1 MSDKADKEAKRKRR
15 RRAGLRVPS
24 DNVPRAKS
32 NSDVAAPAPED
43 PRLAVSVAY
52 AFSNGGSAL
61 DVDSSLDGEAGIR
74 DTIRNVPRPAELD
87 GEGEAGALDLDD
99 LEELDSYE
107 GEMTVA
113 NAEHPVPP
121 ERDVVAGE
129 VDSAAGDDDETS
141 IGEARADASDLDT
154 VVVLDDGGD
163 PDLSARTDPDLSAQ
177 AHEASL
183 AAAPRRST
191 DSVDIAFDDED
202 AGVGTSPAADT
213 RAGSAAEAEP
223 AGQRR
228 RFLRA
233 RTVALTDQDL
243 EELMEGDPLD
253 AEDDLE
259 GRVTGPMSAI
269 DPGGGGEVAAAAD
282 GAPSAP
288 IDASDSGEI
297 IADDMIEEIEENALA
312 RAVELED
319 EEQVVESSDALDEL
333 EAEELSPEA
342 ATEPPPPPRTRPKVK
357 TRPPPAPASAEPPM
371 RRRSKGKGKPWFE
384 EVFDENYLRTLP
396 FLTPQAT
403 EAEADFVIDSL
414 ALEAGAQILDVG
426 CGYGRHSMELA
437 ARGFHMVGLDLS
449 LPLLLRGADEAQRR
463 GLDINF
469 IHGDMRE
476 MQFDAQFDGAFC
488 LFSTFGYFDDETNK
502 VAAQNIARALKPGA
516 KLVLEVLNRDYLIR
530 DLPTRVWWEGDGCVV
545 LEEVDFNYFSSR
557 IVSTRSI
564 AFEDGRQIEQEISI
578 RAFALH
584 ELGKLLH
591 AAGFRVVEVSGSMVT
606 RGRFFGAM
614 SRDILVVAEKRG
626 GGNGHG

>member
-1 MSDKADKEAKRKRR
+1 VSDKADKEAKRKRR

-87 GEGEAGALDLDD
+87 GDGEVGALDLDD

-129 VDSAAGDDDETS
+129 VDPAAGDDDETS
-141 IGEARADASDLDT
+141 IGEARGDASDLDT
-154 VVVLDDGGD
+154 VVVLDGGD
-163 PDLSARTDPDLSAQ
+163 PDLSARTDPDLSSQ
-177 AHEASL
+177 AHEASV
-183 AAAPRRST
+183 AAAPGRST

-202 AGVGTSPAADT
+202 AGDATSPPADT
-213 RAGSAAEAEP
+213 RAGSAAEVEP

-282 GAPSAP
+282 SAPSAP

-312 RAVELED
+312 RAVALED

-333 EAEELSPEA
+333 EAEELPPEA
-342 ATEPPPPPRTRPKVK
+342 ASEPPPPPRTRPKVK